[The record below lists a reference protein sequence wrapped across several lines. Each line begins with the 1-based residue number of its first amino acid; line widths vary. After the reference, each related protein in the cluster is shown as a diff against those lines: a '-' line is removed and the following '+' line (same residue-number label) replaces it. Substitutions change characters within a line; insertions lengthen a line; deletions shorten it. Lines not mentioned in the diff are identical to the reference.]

1 MNTSLNFEVRRDHL
15 PTWRWLEGPAALPLE
30 LKEGEVLL
38 EVEKFAFT
46 SNNVT
51 YAAYGDRLSYWNFFP
66 SSEGWGRVPVWG
78 YVRVLQS
85 RHPDIAS
92 GERYYGYVPMAS
104 QLVVE
109 AGRVGPRGFIDQAA
123 HRQPMPAVYNR
134 YSRASAEANADSE
147 ALEMILRPL
156 FLTSFLLAEFLR
168 RENLFGARRIVFSS
182 ASSKTAYGTAFMLAG
197 AAGDVAQNVE
207 IVGLTSPRN
216 LEFVQDLGCYARV
229 LSYDQLDSLPADEPT
244 LYVDFAG
251 GRELLSRVH
260 HHFTQLVHSCT
271 AGGTQWNALDQGA
284 PLPGPKPKLFFAALD
299 MALGDSGPGPGLQQ
313 RMSEGWHRFCA
324 RVLDADRP
332 WMRISSLHGKQAVEQ
347 VYTQMLQGSVAA
359 DRGYV
364 LTLR

>member
-1 MNTSLNFEVRRDHL
+1 MNTPLNFEVRRDHL
-15 PTWRWLEGPAALPLE
+15 PTWRWLENPPTQPAE

-38 EVEKFAFT
+38 EIEKFAFT

-66 SSEGWGRVPVWG
+66 SQEGWGRVPVWG
-78 YVRVLQS
+78 YVRVLRS
-85 RHPDIAS
+85 RHPDITG

-104 QLVVE
+104 QLVVS

-134 YSRASAEANADSE
+134 YSRASADAGADSE

-197 AAGDVAQNVE
+197 AAGNVE

-216 LEFVQDLGCYARV
+216 LKFVQDLG
-229 LSYDQLDSLPADEPT
+229 S
-244 LYVDFAG
+244 
-251 GRELLSRVH
+251 
-260 HHFTQLVHSCT
+260 
-271 AGGTQWNALDQGA
+271 
-284 PLPGPKPKLFFAALD
+284 
-299 MALGDSGPGPGLQQ
+299 
-313 RMSEGWHRFCA
+313 
-324 RVLDADRP
+324 
-332 WMRISSLHGKQAVEQ
+332 
-347 VYTQMLQGSVAA
+347 
-359 DRGYV
+359 
-364 LTLR
+364 